1 MPSLICRSEKIF
13 DRVISKVVRNHPNI
27 LMFLSMTVLPLAV
40 LVGVGVITTVIMLP
54 ISLLF
59 G

>member
-1 MPSLICRSEKIF
+1 MPSLFCRIEKIF
-13 DRVISKVVRNHPNI
+13 DSVISKVVRNHPNM

-40 LVGVGVITTVIMLP
+40 LVAVGVSTTVIMLP
-54 ISLLF
+54 FSLLF